1 MSFDEMFM
9 AVKWKK
15 ICLDNQKK
23 KIDKISYQETTVE
36 TEKEIKKF
44 NDVY

>member
-1 MSFDEMFM
+1 M
-9 AVKWKK
+9 KK
-15 ICLDNQKK
+15 NLFRQSKK
-23 KIDKISYQETTVE
+23 KIDKISYQETAVE